1 MKLIQKAMNNAP
13 ALSILILLA
22 GCASPI
28 ATIAKDSA
36 IPTADELRAD
46 GYTIAE
52 KNITEHAAYR
62 PLKTILVD
70 SVNAEMLATMQS
82 AFPEI
87 TFVSASTVSEASD
100 SYDAV
105 LGRCGRGT
113 LEKAPNAAWVHTYS
127 AGVDRCMGLETMSK
141 LKARDGGVLLTNSSG
156 TAAPVIAEHTIA
168 MMLTLSRGLHL
179 FRDEQVKSQWSRGL
193 AGQGVTSVI
202 NGKTM
207 LVMGLGAI
215 GQEVALRADALGM
228 RVYGT
233 RNSSR
238 EGPDYVEYVG
248 LSDETLE
255 LAAKADVI
263 VNALPLTKATRGFV
277 GAKFFDTMKDDA
289 LYLSVGRGGTTDTTA
304 LISALRS
311 KSIAG
316 AGLDVTDPEPLPSDH
331 PLWKETNV
339 IITPHLSGSG
349 GDAIGKVFELVLEN
363 IRRYQA
369 GEPMLNIV
377 DTELGY

>member
-202 NGKTM
+202 NGKIM

-331 PLWKETNV
+331 PLWKQTNV

>member
-13 ALSILILLA
+13 ALSILILLV

>member
-1 MKLIQKAMNNAP
+1 MKRIQKALNKTPVLPM
-13 ALSILILLA
+13 LIVLA

-28 ATIAKDSA
+28 ATIAKDTA
-36 IPTADELRAD
+36 IPTANELRAN
-46 GYTIAE
+46 GYTISE
-52 KNITEHAAYR
+52 KKISEHPAYR
-62 PLKTILVD
+62 PLKTVLVD
-70 SVNAEMLATMQS
+70 TISDEILTTLQT

-87 TFVSASTVSEASD
+87 KFVSSQAVSESSD
-100 SYDAV
+100 TYDAAI
-105 LGRCGRGT
+105 GFCGRGAMG
-113 LEKAPNAAWVHTYS
+113 KATNAVWLHTYS
-127 AGVDRCMGLETMSK
+127 AGVDRCMSIESISK
-141 LKARDGGVLLTNSSG
+141 LRAREDGVILTNSSG

-168 MMLTLSRGLHL
+168 MMLTLSRGLHR

-193 AGQGVTSVI
+193 AGEGVTSVI
-202 NGKTM
+202 SGKTM
-207 LVMGLGAI
+207 LVMGLGSI
-215 GQEVALRADALGM
+215 GQEVALRANALGM
-228 RVYGT
+228 TVYGT

-263 VNALPLTKATRGFV
+263 VNALPLTGSTRGFV
-277 GAKFFDTMKDDA
+277 DAKFFETMKDNA

-304 LISALRS
+304 LINALRS

-331 PLWKETNV
+331 PLWKESNV
-339 IITPHLSGSG
+339 IITPHLSGTG
-349 GDAIGKVFELVLEN
+349 GDARGKVLELALEN

-377 DTELGY
+377 DTRQGY